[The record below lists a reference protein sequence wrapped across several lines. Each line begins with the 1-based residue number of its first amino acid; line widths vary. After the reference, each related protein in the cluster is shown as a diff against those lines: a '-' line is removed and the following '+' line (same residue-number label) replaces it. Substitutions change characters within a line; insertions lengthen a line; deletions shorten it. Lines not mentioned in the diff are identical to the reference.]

1 MRGFQCNKPRE
12 ADVDKRITFRFYR
25 VRPTNHARLNFAEVL
40 TQIGNIPR
48 PRDRE
53 RQLATDYYVRAEII
67 EWASGS
73 IHGEL
78 TRIQRTNFP
87 SEVQDEGR
95 RSLRVQNPLGHGVVF
110 RYLPGTEQIGLQYD
124 PRVLSPSKF
133 SYYLR
138 QVIDGAHF
146 EFDPIVRDDMWD
158 RFNQG
163 AVRKLSISI
172 SQPENLGILERGGAA
187 SVTRSMRDMADAY
200 AAPSIAIELSMG
212 HRRGGLANAVRT
224 MVSYF
229 RTQAVQEQIEIS
241 AMKAK
246 VKQEGERTEDL
257 DLLEDFLST
266 KQILHLQDN
275 NPEENYR
282 IKLAALR
289 EKMRERL

>member
-1 MRGFQCNKPRE
+1 M
-12 ADVDKRITFRFYR
+12 DKRITFRFYR
-25 VRPTNHARLNFAEVL
+25 VRPANRTRLDFGEVL

-48 PRDRE
+48 PCDRE
-53 RQLATDYYVRAEII
+53 RQLATDYHVRAEIV
-67 EWASGS
+67 ERAQGS

-87 SEVQDEGR
+87 SEVQDDGR
-95 RSLRVQNPLGHGVVF
+95 RSLRVRNPLGHGVVF

-133 SYYLR
+133 SYYVG
-138 QVIDGAHF
+138 QIIDGAHF
-146 EFDPIVRDDMWD
+146 EFEPIVRDDMWD

-163 AVRKLSISI
+163 TVRKVSISI
-172 SQPENLGILERGGAA
+172 SRPDNLGVLERGGAA

-200 AAPSIAIELSMG
+200 AAPSITIELSMG
-212 HRRGGLANAVRT
+212 HRRGGLANAVRS
-224 MVSYF
+224 MVRHF
-229 RTQAVQEQIEIS
+229 RTQAVQDQIEIS
-241 AMKAK
+241 SMKAK
-246 VKQEGERTEDL
+246 VKPEGEKTEDL

-266 KQILHLQDN
+266 KEVLQLQDN